1 MGLFGR
7 IDGAEIFAR
16 SYDIAFLDNFED
28 VRGPPAQSTRNFV
41 TRPKASR
48 VSNASKSMR
57 NSVSH

>member
-28 VRGPPAQSTRNFV
+28 VRGPPRAKHPKFRHAAQSESSLERE
-41 TRPKASR
+41 
-48 VSNASKSMR
+48 
-57 NSVSH
+57 